1 MCWWGLK
8 EPENGREVCWGLLV
22 NARGSLGVYGGNASR
37 LCDWSIKSALH
48 SGTGHPWGAFLVR
61 WQDPFVR
68 SDDDDELLNAGGVLI
83 ETLTLLRRF
92 TTTIREGQWR
102 LCSES

>member
-8 EPENGREVCWGLLV
+8 EPEYKGEWCWGLLV
-22 NARGSLGVYGGNASR
+22 NTRGSLGVDGGNASR

-48 SGTGHPWGAFLVR
+48 SGIGHPWEGRL
-61 WQDPFVR
+61 QDPFVQ
-68 SDDDDELLNAGGVLI
+68 SDDVDELLNAGVLI

-102 LCSES
+102 LCGES